1 MKNLMIAMLLT
12 GLTLTANQTLAA
24 KPGAT
29 LDKQAAT
36 AQQQQKVKL
45 NNASAEQ
52 LEAIPGVGKAKAEA
66 IRSYIQNNGPITSQQ
81 QLTKVKGVGDKLAA
95 KVAQYVS
102 FD

>member
-1 MKNLMIAMLLT
+1 MKNVIAALLLT

-29 LDKQAAT
+29 LDKTTAT
-36 AQQQQKVKL
+36 AQQQQKLSL
-45 NNASAEQ
+45 NKASAEQ
-52 LEAIPGVGKAKAEA
+52 LEAVPGIGKAKAQA
-66 IRSYIQNNGPITSQQ
+66 ILAYIQEKGPITNQQ
-81 QLTKVKGVGDKLAA
+81 QLTEVKGIGDKLAA